1 MTTTKATTPA
11 PTTTELSAHRLIF
24 CALLILLAGC
34 GGSDTT
40 GTSAGGAGGTTS
52 QGGGGEGGATLSTTG
67 VSSSSTTTSA
77 PPACGEPEPAG
88 CSYTDALKGYYPGAV
103 QEGGF
108 LPAPGE
114 ETDGASASCL
124 DPLAV
129 DTVITR
135 AVIGF
140 ASDPPP
146 TLAIDVWTQA
156 GEDPG
161 ERVPAPQIATLEAIE
176 DGPDSLTSGVY
187 LLAAPVS
194 GDGLV
199 PCVGL
204 RVVDY
209 LPATMLPADAC
220 YHPRRSWWYGLP
232 ATGDPAAPLTWAA
245 LDCPEDDSILSYRR
259 EFPYELRP

>member
-1 MTTTKATTPA
+1 M
-11 PTTTELSAHRLIF
+11 RFLITIVVAL
-24 CALLILLAGC
+24 ALLGC
-34 GGSDTT
+34 GGAETET
-40 GTSAGGAGGTTS
+40 GT
-52 QGGGGEGGATLSTTG
+52 GGGGGDTTTPTGGGGMSTASATIGTTTLS
-67 VSSSSTTTSA
+67 VTTTA
-77 PPACGEPEPAG
+77 PPPACGEPEPAG
-88 CSYTDALKGYYPGAV
+88 CAYPDPLAGYYLEAQHVGA
-103 QEGGF
+103 F

-124 DPLAV
+124 DPLAPG
-129 DTVITR
+129 TIITR
-135 AVIGF
+135 AVVGF
-140 ASDPPP
+140 LADPSPV
-146 TLAIDVWTQA
+146 LAIDVWTQA

-161 ERVPAPQIATLEAIE
+161 ERVPAPQIATLETIE

-187 LLAAPVS
+187 ILTTPLY

-209 LPATMLPADAC
+209 LPPTMLPSDAC

-259 EFPYELRP
+259 EYPYSLRE